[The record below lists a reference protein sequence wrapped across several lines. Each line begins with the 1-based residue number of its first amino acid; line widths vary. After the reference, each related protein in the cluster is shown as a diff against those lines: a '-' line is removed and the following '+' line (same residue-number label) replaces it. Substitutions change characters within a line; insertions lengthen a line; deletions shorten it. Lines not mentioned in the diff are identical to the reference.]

1 MLRESELKLVATAE
15 ELRVTKEHLQQLSV
29 YSEQLR
35 VANNQMQQ
43 LKVTEV
49 DDSASSAS
57 VEQLKS
63 VTDQLNATKEQLVN
77 VTSEQEDLLVMLADQ
92 EEKVNKLKGRLRELG
107 ENVPSDDDEDDGN
120 LEDDDLT

>member
-1 MLRESELKLVATAE
+1 MGTE
-15 ELRVTKEHLQQLSV
+15 ELRVTKEHLQQVSV

-35 VANNQMQQ
+35 VANDQMQQ

-49 DDSASSAS
+49 ADSASSAS

-92 EEKVNKLKGRLRELG
+92 EEKVDKLKGRLRELG

-120 LEDDDLT
+120 LDDDDL